1 MTDERT
7 ERSAAERGAHEPRA
21 PRALSWLVSLTV
33 HGLVIALAFFV
44 VWSVR
49 PAPRERAPVIAS
61 FELPAPA
68 PAVREP
74 APETRAAERVERR
87 VLTPPTPEP
96 EPLPLLNE
104 PDPRPAPRPEVSERE
119 VRERLEAMMQRR
131 VPDVE
136 FVGLGASN
144 ARDVVY
150 VVDASGSMIGKMPG
164 VLAELR
170 RSVEGL
176 SSAQRFQVI
185 FFGPSAGSNAGF
197 AAAKHPSDPEEGVR
211 MIRLIRATRE
221 NIGQVL
227 AWASSVFPSGRSNPV
242 PALETALAL
251 KPDAVFVLSTAITG
265 LGQWEPDREA
275 LLAQVDRLNPADP
288 RNGRRP
294 AVIKTIQFREQDPAG
309 ILRAIGLAHGG
320 EDGYTFIQETPP
332 AGGIPTDGSVR

>member
-1 MTDERT
+1 MEH
-7 ERSAAERGAHEPRA
+7 AAETQTPAEGRESPA
-21 PRALSWLVSLTV
+21 PRAVSWLLSLAV
-33 HGLVIALAFFV
+33 HAAVIAAAFFV

-74 APETRAAERVERR
+74 AQQSPTSAQPAERTLR
-87 VLTPPTPEP
+87 PPTPDP
-96 EPLPLLNE
+96 EPLPALNE
-104 PDPRPAPRPEVSERE
+104 PDPAPAPAVSDRE
-119 VRERLEAMMQRR
+119 IRERLKSMMQRR
-131 VPDVE
+131 VPDVK

-170 RSVEGL
+170 RSVEAL

-185 FFGPSAGSNAGF
+185 FFGPNTGY
-197 AAAKHPSDPEEGVR
+197 AAARHPSDPVEGVK
-211 MIRLIRATRE
+211 MIRLIRATRD
-221 NIGQVL
+221 NIQTVL
-227 AWASSVFPSGRSNPV
+227 SWAESVFPSGRSNPV

-288 RNGRRP
+288 RTGRRP
-294 AVIKTIQFREQDPAG
+294 AVIKTIQFREQDPAE

-320 EDGYTFIQETPP
+320 EDGYTFIEESTRLERT
-332 AGGIPTDGSVR
+332 PTDGSAR